1 MRKAAYI
8 GGAILILVVLVVVFF
23 RPSTSQDETRPISV
37 FLSDMRAGGVSY
49 VEVNGGEL
57 EVTLL
62 SGVSYRTHKERE
74 SSLFNILADNDI
86 EPGITTIVVNDAAA
100 IDDWLGLLLNFIP
113 ILLFLGILLA
123 LIRAINRLGQRR

>member
-1 MRKAAYI
+1 
-8 GGAILILVVLVVVFF
+8 
-23 RPSTSQDETRPISV
+23 
-37 FLSDMRAGGVSY
+37 
-49 VEVNGGEL
+49 VNGDEL

-62 SGVSYRTHKERE
+62 SGVSYLTHKERE
-74 SSLFNILADNDI
+74 SSLFNMLADNDI